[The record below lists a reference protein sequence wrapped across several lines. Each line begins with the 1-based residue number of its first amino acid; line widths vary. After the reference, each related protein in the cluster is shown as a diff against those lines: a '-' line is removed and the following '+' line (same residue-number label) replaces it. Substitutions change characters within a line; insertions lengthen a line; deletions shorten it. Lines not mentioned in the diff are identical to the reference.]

1 MKKPVGI
8 VLGAIVLM
16 GLIVLWNLFGPT
28 VKAPE
33 KDGYLYVKTGT
44 DYPALKSLLK
54 AKGVLNGFFFFDRV
68 AERADF
74 TGNVKPGKY
83 KIENGSSTVSLVR
96 MLKRGRQEPVRFTIT
111 KLRTVQD
118 LAAKMGKNL
127 EQDSAASLAVLKDVS
142 FLKTLGLDTNTV
154 MTAVIPNTYNINW
167 TNTPKEVLT
176 RLKQESEI
184 FWNKKREQQLD
195 VVGLTK
201 DQAYILASIVEEE
214 TNSKKDKP
222 IIASVYIN
230 RVNKGMRLEA
240 DPTVKF
246 AMKNF
251 GLKRILY
258 GHLKYPSPYNTY
270 QNTGIPPG
278 PICTPSI
285 NTIDAVLAAPRTDF
299 IFFVADPSLD
309 GSSIFAATYAEHK
322 LNAKAYQNALDAYL
336 IKKNQTNKTV
346 E

>member
-1 MKKPVGI
+1 
-8 VLGAIVLM
+8 
-16 GLIVLWNLFGPT
+16 
-28 VKAPE
+28 
-33 KDGYLYVKTGT
+33 
-44 DYPALKSLLK
+44 
-54 AKGVLNGFFFFDRV
+54 
-68 AERADF
+68 
-74 TGNVKPGKY
+74 
-83 KIENGSSTVSLVR
+83 
-96 MLKRGRQEPVRFTIT
+96 MLKRGKQEPVRFIIT

-127 EQDSAASLAVLKDVS
+127 EQDSAASLAVLRDIS
-142 FLKTLGLDTNTV
+142 YLKTLGLDTNTV

-176 RLKQESEI
+176 RLKQESDK
-184 FWNKKREQQLD
+184 FWNDEREKKLATK
-195 VVGLTK
+195 GLTK
-201 DQAYILASIVEEE
+201 KQAYILASIVEEE

-251 GLKRILY
+251 GLKRTMY
-258 GHLKYPSPYNTY
+258 SHLKYQSPYNTY

-285 NTIDAVLAAPRTDF
+285 NTIDAVLAAPQTKF

-309 GSSIFAATYAEHK
+309 GSSNFAETYAEHK
-322 LNAKAYQNALDAYL
+322 LNARAYQNALDAYL
-336 IKKNQTNKTV
+336 IKKNKANTTS